1 MQANENRLHLSLDH
15 SMMNTIKNDSYFR
28 CKSMYVC
35 VCNAVTDK
43 AIQQAVQQG
52 HDSFEAI
59 QGELSVG
66 TCCGRCKPFACELI
80 DQCLEK
86 RSASHACCYAEAC
99 A

>member
-1 MQANENRLHLSLDH
+1 
-15 SMMNTIKNDSYFR
+15 
-28 CKSMYVC
+28 MYVC

-43 AIQQAVQQG
+43 
-52 HDSFEAI
+52 AI

-66 TCCGRCKPFACELI
+66 TCCGRCKSFACQLI

-86 RSASHACCYAEAC
+86 HRNSYPPYYTEVC

>member
-1 MQANENRLHLSLDH
+1 
-15 SMMNTIKNDSYFR
+15 
-28 CKSMYVC
+28 MYVC

-52 HDSFEAI
+52 HQSFEAI

-66 TCCGRCKPFACELI
+66 TCCGRCKSFACQLI

-86 RSASHACCYAEAC
+86 HRNSYPPYYTEIC